1 MELCQKLS
9 AALAQEE
16 ITSLN
21 LEDLFSVSFIVI
33 DDLYVQHFP
42 NGMLHRPGPTSNLA
56 DSEVITIAWVG
67 EMVGIDSE
75 RAWHNFVKKE
85 FCHLFPYL
93 SDRTRFNRRRR
104 NLWAIREK
112 LRQALNHELPLND
125 IFIVDSVPVPL
136 CDFKRAHFS
145 TSPLKCQDASGTQA
159 TYGHCDT
166 KGLGTFLGFRVHLII
181 SYQGVPVDFSIA
193 NANLDERE
201 VLWTMCETGDYP
213 LIIGDKGY
221 VSASLNEMLFELDGI
236 RLLAIK
242 RENQKPQYTPQ
253 LRQVLNR
260 IRRRIETTIS
270 QLNDQFHLCRIRARN
285 HWGMLTRIID
295 KLAGFSLSVLLNR
308 SLGRPLME
316 TKDLVFA

>member
-1 MELCQKLS
+1 MELCQKLN
-9 AALAQEE
+9 AAFAQEG

-21 LEDLFSVSFIVI
+21 LEDLLSVSFIVI
-33 DDLYVQHFP
+33 DDLYEHHFP
-42 NGMLHRPGPTSNLA
+42 DGLPHKTGPNSNLA

-75 RAWHNFVKKE
+75 RAWYSFVKKE
-85 FCHLFPYL
+85 FCHLFPHL
-93 SDRTRFNRRRR
+93 CERTRFNRRRR
-104 NLWAIREK
+104 SLWAVSEK
-112 LRQALNHELPLND
+112 LRQALNDELPLND
-125 IFIVDSVPVPL
+125 IFIVDSLPVPL
-136 CDFKRAHFS
+136 CDFKRAHSS
-145 TSPLKCQDASGTQA
+145 TSPLKSQDASGTQA
-159 TYGHCDT
+159 TYGHCET
-166 KGLGTFLGFRVHLII
+166 KGLGTFLGFRVHLIV
-181 SYQGVPVDFSIA
+181 SYQGVPLVFCIT

-201 VLWTMCETGDYP
+201 VLWAMCEQADYR

-221 VSASLNEMLFELDGI
+221 VSASLNERLFELDGI
-236 RLLAIK
+236 RLMAIK

-253 LRQVLNR
+253 LQRALNR
-260 IRRRIETTIS
+260 IRRRIETTIN
-270 QLNDQFHLCRIRARN
+270 QLNDQFHLCRIRARY